1 MSTPHTD
8 FEVELTRDLTAFG
21 VLEGDAEAYVQGVRR
36 GGVIVFAT
44 TSGERANAATE
55 IMNRHG
61 AVELEEISALRPE
74 LPISDQ
80 GAATPIHVP
89 SVQIGR
95 VRSPGS
101 GARMFVW

>member
-1 MSTPHTD
+1 M
-8 FEVELTRDLTAFG
+8 RQAWG
-21 VLEGDAEAYVQGVRR
+21 KKGDK
-36 GGVIVFAT
+36 
-44 TSGERANAATE
+44 ATE

-80 GAATPIHVP
+80 GEATPVRAP

-101 GARMFVW
+101 AARMFVW

>member
-1 MSTPHTD
+1 
-8 FEVELTRDLTAFG
+8 
-21 VLEGDAEAYVQGVRR
+21 
-36 GGVIVFAT
+36 
-44 TSGERANAATE
+44 
-55 IMNRHG
+55 MNRHG

-74 LPISDQ
+74 LPTSDQ
-80 GAATPIHVP
+80 GEATPVGAS

>member
-1 MSTPHTD
+1 M
-8 FEVELTRDLTAFG
+8 
-21 VLEGDAEAYVQGVRR
+21 
-36 GGVIVFAT
+36 VFAT
-44 TSGERANAATE
+44 GLGDKADAATE

-61 AVELEEISALRPE
+61 AVELEKISALRPE
-74 LPISDQ
+74 LPTSDQ
-80 GAATPIHVP
+80 SEATPVHVP